1 MTDDMEPTLVD
12 EYMQESWEARAKR
25 KPGRPKGLGKVP
37 GSGRRKGTPNRT
49 RVQVLDRINQQADPI
64 GFLIRLA
71 RGLQFEAAADVGDT
85 KKVKMYPTLDQ
96 QKDAVKILAAKV
108 MPDLKATHLTGDL
121 EPAFTEIRRV
131 IITPDGREAVG
142 NGAAKP
148 DGHKGLSDRR
158 ANLTCPP

>member
-1 MTDDMEPTLVD
+1 MTDQAEP
-12 EYMQESWEARAKR
+12 KR
-25 KPGRPKGLGKVP
+25 GPGRPP
-37 GSGRRKGTPNRT
+37 GYAKTGGRRKGTPNRT
-49 RVQVLDRINQQADPI
+49 RVQVLERINQQADPI

-121 EPAFTEIRRV
+121 DQPITRIERV
-131 IITPDGREAVG
+131 IIDPGADAPDVAKAVG
-142 NGAAKP
+142 NGAAQ
-148 DGHKGLSDRR
+148 
-158 ANLTCPP
+158 T